1 VVLQDFAD
9 TRQVALGSC
18 NEMYVSSHDVS
29 QVFDVKVEELSDV
42 QAEEEEEEEEE
53 EDPLLVTSP
62 VVKVENQVGSCSVC
76 KFQKYTG
83 FCLFCI
89 IVISLHE
96 ITLS

>member
-1 VVLQDFAD
+1 M
-9 TRQVALGSC
+9 GSY
-18 NEMYVSSHDVS
+18 NEMCVSSHDVS
-29 QVFDVKVEELSDV
+29 QVFDIKVEELSDV
-42 QAEEEEEEEEE
+42 QAEEEEEE

-62 VVKVENQVGSCSVC
+62 VVKVENEVGSCSLC

-89 IVISLHE
+89 IFISLHE